1 MLYLVPT
8 PIGNLEDITL
18 RALKVLKSVSTI
30 LAEDTRTSKK
40 LLDKYEISTRLES
53 FHAHNEHKR
62 LESIVERLSAGEE
75 MALISDAGTPGISD
89 PGFLLVRA
97 AIEAK
102 VAITCLPGPTAM
114 IPAMVMSG
122 IPCDRFHYEGFL
134 PQKKGKLTRIKYLI
148 SLPNPFVLYESPFRV
163 VKTLKKIQELAES
176 ERKVC
181 VSREISKMHEEN
193 IRGSLAEVIS
203 ELESRSAI
211 KGEIVIIVDGL
222 PKRSSKNQKNA

>member
-163 VKTLKKIQELAES
+163 VKTLQKIQELAES

-203 ELESRSAI
+203 ELASRSAI